1 MKVLFINEV
10 CGVTSTGRICTDIA
24 SILEEQGHTAYVGYG
39 RKTVPEKMQKYAVK
53 IGGKASVYAHAL
65 LSRIFDNT
73 GFYSYL
79 ATKKFIKWV
88 KQYNPDVIHLH
99 NLHGYYINIKLL
111 FNYLKKCSKPIVW
124 TLHDCWSFTGHCS
137 HYDFVGCQKWKT
149 GCYNC
154 PQKREYPA
162 SVLFDRSKQN
172 YIQKKKLFC
181 GVNNLQIVTPSE
193 WLKKQVE
200 QSFLCEYPVSV
211 INNGIDTSVFK
222 PTQSNFKKQHGI
234 EDKIMLLGVANVWTQ
249 RKGIEDFALLANKL
263 DSKYK
268 LVLVGDLRG
277 RKCPEGIIHIEHT
290 NSIKEMAD
298 IYSAADLYLNLSYE
312 ETQGLTTIEAMACG
326 SPVIVYNKTAVSECI
341 DDECGIVLEGFSID
355 KMICAINIAIDFDVG
370 KCIKKSKNYA
380 KNECF
385 EKYIKLYEEMIK

>member
-24 SILEEQGHTAYVGYG
+24 QLLEKQGHTAYVGYG

-53 IGGKASVYAHAL
+53 IGGKAGVYAHAL
-65 LSRIFDNT
+65 LSRVFDNT

-111 FNYLKKCSKPIVW
+111 FEYLKKCSKPIVW
-124 TLHDCWSFTGHCS
+124 TLHDCWGFTGHCS
-137 HYDFVGCQKWKT
+137 YYDFAGCQKWKR
-149 GCYNC
+149 GCHNC

-162 SVLFDRSKQN
+162 SFLFDRSKRN

-181 GVNNLQIVTPSE
+181 GVSNLRIITPSE

-200 QSFLCEYPVSV
+200 QSFLGEYPVSV

-222 PTQSNFKKQHGI
+222 PTQSDFKKQHGI
-234 EDKIMLLGVANVWTQ
+234 EDKVMLLGVANIWAQ
-249 RKGIEDFALLANKL
+249 RKGFRDFEKIANEIN
-263 DSKYK
+263 DNYRI
-268 LVLVGDLRG
+268 VLVGDLYG
-277 RKCPEGIIHIEHT
+277 NECPKNIIHVAHT
-290 NSIKEMAD
+290 NSIYEMAD
-298 IYSAADLYLNLSYE
+298 IYSAADVFLNLTYE
-312 ETQGLTTIEAMACG
+312 DNYPTTNLESISCGTPVITYKTGG
-326 SPVIVYNKTAVSECI
+326 SPEAVTKEYGTVVEQGDIKGVISAIEDLKGAKIEKTDKFNKVARFGE
-341 DDECGIVLEGFSID
+341 
-355 KMICAINIAIDFDVG
+355 
-370 KCIKKSKNYA
+370 
-380 KNECF
+380 
-385 EKYIKLYEEMIK
+385 YIKLYEEMTR